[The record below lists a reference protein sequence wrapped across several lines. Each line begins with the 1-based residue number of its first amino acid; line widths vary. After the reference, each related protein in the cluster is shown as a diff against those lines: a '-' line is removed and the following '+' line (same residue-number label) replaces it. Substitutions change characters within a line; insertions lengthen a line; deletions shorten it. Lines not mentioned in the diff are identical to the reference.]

1 MRPLT
6 PRQAEILQ
14 LLKDY
19 QAESGM
25 PPTRAEIA
33 LQLGFKSANAAEEH
47 LKALAKKGYIEMLP
61 GTSRGIRLVEE
72 IEDEAANEPEIQ
84 GLPLI
89 GRVAAGVPILATQHV
104 EQYYQLD
111 ANLFHPAA
119 DFLLKVKGMSMK
131 DIGIMD
137 GDLLAVHKTAEARQ
151 GEVIVAR
158 VDEEVTVKRFRR
170 EGQFVYLYPENEEF
184 QVIKVDL
191 TQQFF
196 AIEGL
201 AVGVI
206 RNQTW

>member
-1 MRPLT
+1 
-6 PRQAEILQ
+6 
-14 LLKDY
+14 
-19 QAESGM
+19 M

-47 LKALAKKGYIEMLP
+47 LKALAKKGFIEMLP
-61 GTSRGIRLVEE
+61 GTSRGIRL
-72 IEDEAANEPEIQ
+72 IEDPDDAAANEPEIQ

-104 EQYYQLD
+104 EQYFQLD

-119 DFLLKVKGMSMK
+119 DFLLKVSGMSMK

-137 GDLLAVHKTAEARQ
+137 GDLLAVHKTTEARQ

-170 EGQFVYLYPENEEF
+170 DGQFVYLHPENGDF

>member
-19 QAESGM
+19 QAHSGM

-33 LQLGFKSANAAEEH
+33 SQLGFKSANAAEEH
-47 LKALAKKGYIEMLP
+47 LKALAKKGFIEMMP
-61 GTSRGIRLVEE
+61 GTSRGIRLIEE
-72 IEDEAANEPEIQ
+72 ELVANEPEYL

-89 GRVAAGVPILATQHV
+89 GRVAAGQPILATEHID
-104 EQYYQLD
+104 QYYQLD

-119 DFLLKVKGMSMK
+119 DFLLKVSGMSMK

-137 GDLLAVHKTAEARQ
+137 GDLLAVHKTTEARQ
-151 GEVIVAR
+151 GEVVVAR
-158 VDEEVTVKRFRR
+158 VEDEVTVKRFRR
-170 EGQFVYLYPENEEF
+170 DGQFVYLHPENSDF
-184 QVIKVDL
+184 NVIKVDL